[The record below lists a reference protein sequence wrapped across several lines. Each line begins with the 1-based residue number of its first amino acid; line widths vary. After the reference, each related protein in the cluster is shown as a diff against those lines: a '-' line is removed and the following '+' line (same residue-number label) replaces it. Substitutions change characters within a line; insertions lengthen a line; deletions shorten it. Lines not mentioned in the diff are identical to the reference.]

1 MIELWELLGQG
12 DRRYSVFSW
21 RSRMALIHK
30 ELAFR
35 TVPVLQTDKASI
47 DFSGGK
53 TVPVIRDGNT
63 VIRDSWQIALH
74 LEHSYPAAPS
84 LFGGVTG
91 EALCHFINIWVDR
104 VIVPLA
110 FKALACDAILIQDP
124 ADQPHFRKT
133 VERFT
138 GQSPEALKAVQGE
151 AFARLAGALDPSR
164 ATLKRQAF
172 LGGATPSYADYA
184 LFSVFQW
191 ARIVSPV
198 RALPENDPMLHW
210 IDTLLDLN
218 QGYAR
223 DTTAFY

>member
-1 MIELWELLGQG
+1 LATALSLTSSPLVTANAV
-12 DRRYSVFSW
+12 RSVAVPLKW
-21 RSRMALIHK
+21 LPLICR
-30 ELAFR
+30 F
-35 TVPVLQTDKASI
+35 D
-47 DFSGGK
+47 
-53 TVPVIRDGNT
+53 
-63 VIRDSWQIALH
+63 
-74 LEHSYPAAPS
+74 
-84 LFGGVTG
+84 
-91 EALCHFINIWVDR
+91 
-104 VIVPLA
+104 VPLA

-124 ADQPHFRKT
+124 ADQSHFRKT

-198 RALPENDPMLHW
+198 RALPENDPMLRW